1 MESAV
6 RPEDDCRTHNSFTA
20 DRKLLEL
27 STQVY
32 GTFSVVFVEK
42 PLLNN
47 AILVKRQ

>member
-1 MESAV
+1 MEGAV
-6 RPEDDCRTHNSFTA
+6 CSEDDCRTHNSFAA

-27 STQVY
+27 GTQVY
-32 GTFSVVFVEK
+32 GTFSVVFIEK